1 MATGLAPALAAELL
15 AAAARGAALTP
26 PSAWWMQLHT
36 GSPGAAGT
44 SAVAAETARREVT
57 FDAVVTATGTVTVDS
72 TADVLWAAVTAPGG
86 QTYTH
91 FTVWSAASSGTL
103 LWSGTFPTPV
113 AVTDGAPL
121 RIPADQL
128 TAVLSTAS

>member
-1 MATGLAPALAAELL
+1 MATGLAPALAAQLL
-15 AAAARGAALTP
+15 AAAARGTALTP
-26 PSAWWMQLHT
+26 PAAWWVQLHT

-44 SAVAAETARREVT
+44 TAVAAETSRRQVT

-72 TADVLWAAVTAPGG
+72 TADALWAAVVAPGG

-91 FTVWSAASSGTL
+91 FTVWSASTSGTF

-113 AVTDGAPL
+113 AVTDGAPV

-128 TAVLSTAS
+128 TAVFTTAS